1 MRIGVLAL
9 QGGVIEHIKHLKALD
24 VEAVE
29 VKNAEQL
36 KNLQGIILPGGESTT
51 MGKLLIER
59 RMLDELRESI
69 LKGMPV
75 YGTCAGMIL
84 LAKEIEGESK
94 PHLGVMNV
102 KVRRNAYGSQL
113 DSFVT
118 NEVVGHVSNK
128 EIPLVFIRA
137 PYIVSVGD
145 SVDIIHKVNDN
156 IVAAREDNI
165 LVTSFHPELTNNL
178 DFHRY
183 FVNMC
188 ANYWVIKMKTAKV
201 AVFIYK
207 KNITLFIS

>member
-36 KNLQGIILPGGESTT
+36 INLQGIILPGGESTT
-51 MGKLLIER
+51 MGKLLRERNMIE
-59 RMLDELRESI
+59 ELRKCI
-69 LKGMPV
+69 LKGMPT

-84 LAKEIEGESK
+84 LAKEIEDQSESY
-94 PHLGVMNV
+94 LGVMNIKV
-102 KVRRNAYGSQL
+102 KRNAYGSQL
-113 DSFVT
+113 ESFVT
-118 NEVVGHVSNK
+118 NEVIEQVSNK
-128 EIPLVFIRA
+128 EIALVFIRA
-137 PYIVSVGD
+137 PYIMSAGNGVN
-145 SVDIIHKVNDN
+145 IIHKINDN

-188 ANYWVIKMKTAKV
+188 ANY
-201 AVFIYK
+201 
-207 KNITLFIS
+207 

>member
-1 MRIGVLAL
+1 MQREAGNVRIGVLAL

-24 VEAVE
+24 VEVVK

-36 KNLQGIILPGGESTT
+36 KTLQGIILPGGESTT
-51 MGKLLIER
+51 MGKLLRER
-59 RMLDELRESI
+59 GMLEELRESI
-69 LKGMPV
+69 LMGMPT

-84 LAKEIEGESK
+84 LAKEIERERESY
-94 PHLGVMNV
+94 LGLMNIKV
-102 KVRRNAYGSQL
+102 KRNAYGSQL

-118 NEVVGHVSNK
+118 NEVIGQVSNK

-137 PYIVSVGD
+137 PYIMSTGNEVN
-145 SVDIIHKVNDN
+145 IIHKVNGN

-183 FVNMC
+183 FISMC
-188 ANYWVIKMKTAKV
+188 AI
-201 AVFIYK
+201 IDEYK
-207 KNITLFIS
+207 